1 MGVNLLALARYT
13 LKGPFQA
20 ATVVGL
26 LAVLAVFVPL
36 MVPNSLFGIMV
47 ATLFTMLSCT
57 LVGLIILTQGLV
69 SGMKAIGVSVLG
81 ITLVA
86 WIVVQTP
93 ELGLWTALVQWMPII
108 ILAQTLRSSKSLA
121 LTMLVGVLIG
131 AIGIAAQY
139 LIWTDLE
146 INWISLALERMSQAE
161 QQQQA
166 LVERNIQLIRL
177 FVLALIAMA
186 YLIFVL
192 IVLSA
197 RWLQARIAES
207 DGFGKEFRALSLGK
221 PAATMA
227 LALVLLSFWLRQPWI
242 NSLAFLIVIGF
253 MFQGIAVVHD
263 KLLAR
268 KRTRFILGLF
278 YALLLIFPQVVALTS
293 ITGLIDNWL
302 VFRKKPAG
310 PNDINLN

>member
-1 MGVNLLALARYT
+1 MGVNLLTLARYT

-36 MVPNSLFGIMV
+36 MMPNSVFGIMV

-57 LVGLIILTQGLV
+57 LVGLIILTQGSV
-69 SGMKAIGVSVLG
+69 SGLKAIGVSILG

-108 ILAQTLRSSKSLA
+108 VLAQTLRSSKSLA

-131 AIGIAAQY
+131 SIGIAAQY
-139 LIWTDLE
+139 LMWTDLE
-146 INWISLALERMSQAE
+146 MNWISLALERMRQAE

-177 FVLALIAMA
+177 FVLALISMA
-186 YLIFVL
+186 YLIFMV

-197 RWLQARIAES
+197 RWLQARVAES
-207 DGFGKEFRALSLGK
+207 DGFGKEFRVLSLGK
-221 PAATMA
+221 PAATLA
-227 LALVLLSFWLRQPWI
+227 LALVLLSFWIHQPWM
-242 NSLAFLIVIGF
+242 NSLALLIAIGF

-268 KRTRFILGLF
+268 NRSRLILGLF
-278 YALLLIFPQVVALTS
+278 YGLLLIFPQVVALTS

-302 VFRKKPAG
+302 VFRKKPAS

>member
-1 MGVNLLALARYT
+1 MGVNLLTLARYT

-36 MVPNSLFGIMV
+36 MMPNSVFGIMV

-57 LVGLIILTQGLV
+57 LVGLIILTQGSV
-69 SGMKAIGVSVLG
+69 SGLKAIGVSILG

-108 ILAQTLRSSKSLA
+108 VLAQTLRSSKSLA

-131 AIGIAAQY
+131 SIGIAAQY
-139 LIWTDLE
+139 MMWTDLE
-146 INWISLALERMSQAE
+146 MNWISLALERMSQAE

-177 FVLALIAMA
+177 FVLALISMA
-186 YLIFVL
+186 YLIFMV

-197 RWLQARIAES
+197 RWLQARVAES
-207 DGFGKEFRALSLGK
+207 DGFGKEFRVLSLGK
-221 PAATMA
+221 PAATLA
-227 LALVLLSFWLRQPWI
+227 LALVLLSFWIRQPWM
-242 NSLAFLIVIGF
+242 NSLALLIAIGF
-253 MFQGIAVVHD
+253 MFQGIAVVHG

-268 KRTRFILGLF
+268 NRSRLILGLF
-278 YALLLIFPQVVALTS
+278 YGLLLIFPQVVALTS
-293 ITGLIDNWL
+293 LTGLIDNWL
-302 VFRKKPAG
+302 VFRKKPAS

>member
-1 MGVNLLALARYT
+1 
-13 LKGPFQA
+13 
-20 ATVVGL
+20 
-26 LAVLAVFVPL
+26 
-36 MVPNSLFGIMV
+36 
-47 ATLFTMLSCT
+47 
-57 LVGLIILTQGLV
+57 
-69 SGMKAIGVSVLG
+69 
-81 ITLVA
+81 
-86 WIVVQTP
+86 
-93 ELGLWTALVQWMPII
+93 MPII

-121 LTMLVGVLIG
+121 LTMLIGVLVG

-146 INWISLALERMSQAE
+146 MNWISLALERMSQAE

-197 RWLQARIAES
+197 RCLQARIAES

-221 PAATMA
+221 PAATLA
-227 LALVLLSFWLRQPWI
+227 LALVLLSFWIRQPWM
-242 NSLAFLIVIGF
+242 NSLVFLIAIGF

-263 KLLAR
+263 KMLAR
-268 KRTRFILGLF
+268 KRTRIILGLF
-278 YALLLIFPQVVALTS
+278 YVLLLIFPQVVALTS

-302 VFRKKPAG
+302 VFRKKPAS

>member
-1 MGVNLLALARYT
+1 MGVNLLTLARYT

-36 MVPNSLFGIMV
+36 MMPNSVFGIMV

-57 LVGLIILTQGLV
+57 LVGLIILTQGSV
-69 SGMKAIGVSVLG
+69 SGLKAIGVSILG

-108 ILAQTLRSSKSLA
+108 VLAQTLRSSKSLA

-131 AIGIAAQY
+131 SIGIAAQY
-139 LIWTDLE
+139 LMWTDLE
-146 INWISLALERMSQAE
+146 MNWISLALERMSQAE

-177 FVLALIAMA
+177 FVLALISMA
-186 YLIFVL
+186 YLIFMV

-197 RWLQARIAES
+197 RWLQARVAES
-207 DGFGKEFRALSLGK
+207 DGFGKEFRVLSLGK
-221 PAATMA
+221 PAATLA
-227 LALVLLSFWLRQPWI
+227 LVLVLLSFWIRQPWM
-242 NSLAFLIVIGF
+242 NSLALLIAIGF

-268 KRTRFILGLF
+268 NRSRLILGLF
-278 YALLLIFPQVVALTS
+278 YGLLLIFPQVVAFTAL
-293 ITGLIDNWL
+293 TGLIDNWL
-302 VFRKKPAG
+302 VFRKKPAS